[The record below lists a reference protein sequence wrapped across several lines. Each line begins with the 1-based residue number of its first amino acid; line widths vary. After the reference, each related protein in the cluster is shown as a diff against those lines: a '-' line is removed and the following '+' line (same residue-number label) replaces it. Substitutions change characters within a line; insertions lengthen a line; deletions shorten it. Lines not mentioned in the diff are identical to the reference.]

1 MNSAEK
7 WEVTKAEARKMS
19 TDELNEALEKSMV
32 KIGLRKVLFLG
43 TRWALSTWNVFLLP
57 GRSPLTYKTE

>member
-19 TDELNEALEKSMV
+19 TDELNEALEK
-32 KIGLRKVLFLG
+32 KYGEDWFEKGFIPGDPLG
-43 TRWALSTWNVFLLP
+43 IEYMERISLA
-57 GRSPLTYKTE
+57 R